1 MTIMNKKKKKVKYR
15 TGKHR
20 RVMEFGFSKAEND
33 NQFSFTYEDLSVL
46 NISNIRKIV
55 NELVDD
61 EELWRLGT
69 KNKAILIIPK
79 FNPNYIL
86 QNKQRLKTNDV
97 NKIEKIVIDHQGY
110 WSRLSIHNINF
121 TIMHPNTLLYDN
133 LIERKENVNDANY
146 GIVKKVN
153 DGSTYHFYPKKTII
167 QYRSSDNPIGV
178 NQDSLN
184 LFFYNRLFDLYHI
197 TSVDTDLCVPK
208 MQDWYFNA
216 IDVHRDLIIPP
227 KPSFEPMRAKLP
239 DGTKYVIYN
248 HKDKKN
254 NIKYGRFEY
263 QLNPKM
269 KAKYILDYI
278 FLFDPIT
285 VNSHHPSEIEQF
297 QKDTDE
303 PDYYI
308 YDPPDPSDPDFYKYN
323 SFTPYN
329 EEQAYE
335 NKAFS

>member
-33 NQFSFTYEDLSVL
+33 YQFSFTYEDLSIL

-61 EELWRLGT
+61 EELWRYGT

-79 FNPNYIL
+79 YNSNYIL
-86 QNKQRLKTNDV
+86 QSKQKLKTEDV
-97 NKIEKIVIDHQGY
+97 DKIEKIVIDHQGY

-133 LIERKENVNDANY
+133 LIERKENVNNDNY
-146 GIVKKVN
+146 GIVKKAK
-153 DGSTYHFYPKKTII
+153 DGSTYHFYPRKTII
-167 QYRSSDNPIGV
+167 QYRSTDNPIRV
-178 NQDSLN
+178 NQESLEW
-184 LFFYNRLFDLYHI
+184 FFHVRLHDLYQY
-197 TSVDTDLCVPK
+197 TSVDTDLCVTD
-208 MQDWYFNA
+208 MRDWIFNA
-216 IDVHRDLIIPP
+216 VDVHRDLLILP
-227 KPSFEPMRAKLP
+227 KPSFKPMRAKLP

-254 NIKYGRFEY
+254 NTQYGRFEY

-269 KAKYILDYI
+269 RAEHILDYI
-278 FLFDPIT
+278 HLHDPIT
-285 VNSHHPSEIEQF
+285 VNDHHPSEIEQF
-297 QKDTDE
+297 QGTDE
-303 PDYYI
+303 PDYYV

-323 SFTPYN
+323 PFKPYN
-329 EEQAYE
+329 EEETYE